1 MKRDKLLFLI
11 FHIFVIAFVL
21 FLKVAVHFENIKSDM
36 KFLEVLLMFVY
47 IYVFLTAKVYLDW
60 LNSYMIFLYT
70 TFLFNF
76 TRIFLDV
83 VNYREF
89 GWATKF
95 ANFYFY
101 YDVRIEII
109 TIFLLVLLFT
119 HLGFFIGIMNEEI
132 YELKSSVTLQK
143 NPIFE
148 NLGMF
153 LFIISLPA
161 LAYKML
167 LQLKVILSAG
177 YEAYYT
183 GILKSVEYPVFTKGS
198 GTIMTIG
205 FLIFLISIPKKKK
218 FLFVSALYLMVKL
231 LDSFKGA
238 RAIFLTQLLFVMWY
252 YAKVYGIKIK
262 PKTMVKLTAFTVIFS
277 QFLVSFR
284 SKKIFSFDL
293 INSICNFLFS
303 QGVSYLV
310 LGYTVNFK
318 GKIVGAGPY
327 PYILQGLFGFKP
339 QSMDTLYMT
348 NSLADRL
355 TYELDPTAY
364 LKGEGI
370 GSNYIAEMYDLGYI
384 WLIII
389 SILLGIAIIK
399 YEKYVVKN
407 RFLLLTSYYFIPN
420 LFYIPRGSFF
430 GDGLIKNMALLVAV
444 YAIVTSIDYMYKQIE
459 KKRELE
465 RIKV

>member
-177 YEAYYT
+177 
-183 GILKSVEYPVFTKGS
+183 
-198 GTIMTIG
+198 
-205 FLIFLISIPKKKK
+205 
-218 FLFVSALYLMVKL
+218 
-231 LDSFKGA
+231 
-238 RAIFLTQLLFVMWY
+238 
-252 YAKVYGIKIK
+252 
-262 PKTMVKLTAFTVIFS
+262 
-277 QFLVSFR
+277 
-284 SKKIFSFDL
+284 
-293 INSICNFLFS
+293 
-303 QGVSYLV
+303 
-310 LGYTVNFK
+310 
-318 GKIVGAGPY
+318 
-327 PYILQGLFGFKP
+327 
-339 QSMDTLYMT
+339 
-348 NSLADRL
+348 
-355 TYELDPTAY
+355 
-364 LKGEGI
+364 
-370 GSNYIAEMYDLGYI
+370 
-384 WLIII
+384 
-389 SILLGIAIIK
+389 
-399 YEKYVVKN
+399 
-407 RFLLLTSYYFIPN
+407 
-420 LFYIPRGSFF
+420 
-430 GDGLIKNMALLVAV
+430 
-444 YAIVTSIDYMYKQIE
+444 
-459 KKRELE
+459 
-465 RIKV
+465 